1 MTGLTSRLLRAKS
14 WSVEY
19 MGDAFDDAR
28 MVDGRWYYRSI
39 IRRDFRPFHFQKRVV
54 PLRKN
59 PSRAAGKGAK

>member
-1 MTGLTSRLLRAKS
+1 MAGAEQLLAAES

-39 IRRDFRPFHFQKRVV
+39 TVKDFRPFPFQKRVI
-54 PLRKN
+54 PRRKN
-59 PSRAAGKGAK
+59 PSGAGGKGAE